1 MASDPVRVI
10 VVDDV
15 ADVAD
20 TLAIHLALDGY
31 EVCTAYGGQQAL
43 GKIAEFDPHCILFD
57 IDMPGLD
64 GFEMAKQVRQAHGH
78 DIVLIAVTAREKTD
92 PRVAGAFFVADH
104 YMTKPVDIAV
114 LRKVLP
120 PLGIESRS
128 ASEP

>member
-1 MASDPVRVI
+1 MTSDPVRVI

-20 TLAIHLALDGY
+20 TLAIHLELDGY
-31 EVCTAYGGQQAL
+31 AVCTAYDGMQAL

-64 GFEMAKQVRQAHGH
+64 GFEMAKQVRELHGH
-78 DIVLIAVTAREKTD
+78 DIVLIAITARAKQD
-92 PRVAGAFFVADH
+92 PRVAGAFAVADH
-104 YMTKPVDIAV
+104 YLTKPVDIAV

-120 PLGIESRS
+120 PLGAES
-128 ASEP
+128 ASAAQP